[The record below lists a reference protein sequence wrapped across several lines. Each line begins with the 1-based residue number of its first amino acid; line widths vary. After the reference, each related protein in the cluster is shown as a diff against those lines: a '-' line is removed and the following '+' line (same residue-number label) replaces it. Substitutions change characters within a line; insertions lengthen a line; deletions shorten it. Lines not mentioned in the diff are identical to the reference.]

1 MQSGRMDTDRDPGR
15 HGDDQNDALAGGDF
29 TDEMTAGQTEA
40 DDESGSTD
48 GGADRDA
55 ERSADRP
62 D

>member
-1 MQSGRMDTDRDPGR
+1 MDTDRDPRR
-15 HGDDQNDALAGGDF
+15 HGDDEHDALAGGEF
-29 TDEMTAGQTEA
+29 TDELTAGQVEA

-55 ERSADRP
+55 ERGADGP